1 MHLPLRRARASQ
13 SFRDEL
19 GEVKSRLKTA
29 RFGFPGKPGLE
40 AKTKSRDE
48 IFMSRLGANKT
59 LTQWAAEGS
68 GLWAKQV
75 PAGPR
80 GGGQPSGRPGYL
92 KAYEYF
98 FMQSIPLGKWS
109 ISCYISK
116 QGCHSHPWFQPSK
129 CEFLSPKSTQ
139 EEQYLQSSSCSL
151 WVSTEGKCRILA
163 PDCWDAYE
171 GNDFSEPRLLHIFI
185 HRKEL
190 NSLIWC
196 SLFSVI
202 HKKYFWCLDYL
213 PFVAIFCIMWP
224 PLHILWTIL
233 LGLLEMLSPGLEVL
247 KNSSRIKHNSQFL
260 GCDHVLSQHI
270 FIMCQILSR
279 VGKIARNASDRNP
292 CPGGVCMLAGMDRQA
307 DN

>member
-1 MHLPLRRARASQ
+1 MDVIVTSNCSLHGWWA
-13 SFRDEL
+13 
-19 GEVKSRLKTA
+19 GE
-29 RFGFPGKPGLE
+29 PGG
-40 AKTKSRDE
+40 
-48 IFMSRLGANKT
+48 N
-59 LTQWAAEGS
+59 
-68 GLWAKQV
+68 
-75 PAGPR
+75 
-80 GGGQPSGRPGYL
+80 SGRKEYL
-92 KAYEYF
+92 
-98 FMQSIPLGKWS
+98 P
-109 ISCYISK
+109 
-116 QGCHSHPWFQPSK
+116 
-129 CEFLSPKSTQ
+129 
-139 EEQYLQSSSCSL
+139 SSSHQTAAL
-151 WVSTEGKCRILA
+151 RKLRMWKHRTLA
-163 PDCWDAYE
+163 PDSRGADQ